1 MVEARTAELGHTLA
15 IVEKQAQQ
23 LRTLDEAKSRFFANV
38 SHEFRTPLSLI
49 VGPVEDLRDGRA
61 GALPDAVR
69 KRLDSVLSN
78 GRRLTTLVEQ
88 LLDVARLESGTMA
101 MHAEVRDIVPLLRRV
116 AESFA
121 SMAERKGIAFRV
133 SCPVG
138 GIRVRHDP
146 DHLEKVVGNLLG
158 NALKFTPAGG
168 QVELRAH
175 VDAAEANGWA
185 VLEVEDTGPGIPEA
199 HQPHVFER
207 FYQVDDSARRAHEGT
222 GIGLALARELVE
234 LHDGTVSLRSV
245 VGAGST
251 FIVRLPLVR
260 GDAPAVADAPSEVTP
275 DESAR
280 ATTVSSTAAAPDEF
294 GASAAAAGDD
304 RTTVLVVEDDAEL
317 LAYLKEHLSDEY
329 RVIEADNGRRALELA
344 RELVPD
350 LIVSDVMM
358 PELDGQDCAL
368 PSAIRN
374 RLHPVILPT
383 AKAPREPVGWP
394 GTRRR
399 RLPRQA
405 GGHEGT
411 PRARREPHRI
421 TPPAPRALARR
432 SSRPADAR
440 GDVQSTSPR
449 HRLRRV
455 PEKAVR
461 GHG

>member
-1 MVEARTAELGHTLA
+1 
-15 IVEKQAQQ
+15 
-23 LRTLDEAKSRFFANV
+23 
-38 SHEFRTPLSLI
+38 
-49 VGPVEDLRDGRA
+49 VEDLRDGRA
-61 GALPDAVR
+61 GALPDSAR

-101 MHAEVRDIVPLLRRV
+101 VHAEVRDIVPLLRRV

-138 GIRVRHDP
+138 GMRVRHDP

-199 HQPHVFER
+199 HQSRVFER

-260 GDAPAVADAPSEVTP
+260 CVAATHHQNSRPGGRRRGANRLPSRCLTSKQRLRLRVTTAPPSW
-275 DESAR
+275 
-280 ATTVSSTAAAPDEF
+280 SS
-294 GASAAAAGDD
+294 
-304 RTTVLVVEDDAEL
+304 RTTP
-317 LAYLKEHLSDEY
+317 SC
-329 RVIEADNGRRALELA
+329 A
-344 RELVPD
+344 R
-350 LIVSDVMM
+350 
-358 PELDGQDCAL
+358 
-368 PSAIRN
+368 
-374 RLHPVILPT
+374 T
-383 AKAPREPVGWP
+383 
-394 GTRRR
+394 
-399 RLPRQA
+399 
-405 GGHEGT
+405 
-411 PRARREPHRI
+411 
-421 TPPAPRALARR
+421 
-432 SSRPADAR
+432 
-440 GDVQSTSPR
+440 
-449 HRLRRV
+449 
-455 PEKAVR
+455 
-461 GHG
+461 